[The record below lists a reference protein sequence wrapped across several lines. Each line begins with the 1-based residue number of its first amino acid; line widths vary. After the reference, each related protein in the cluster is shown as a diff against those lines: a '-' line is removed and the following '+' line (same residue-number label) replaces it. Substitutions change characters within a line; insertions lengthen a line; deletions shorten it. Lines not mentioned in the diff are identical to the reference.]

1 MKIDKL
7 TELLQQG
14 VDKRIYPC
22 GYLLIRKNEKLIF
35 NKGIGTIP
43 GLGIKPSC
51 HSRFDMAS
59 LTKVVATLPAVLL
72 LLENNDLMLDKSIKE
87 YLDEVDKS
95 KIGDITIHELLTHS
109 SGLIS
114 SMKFYEGDQKN
125 VVEALMTMDDIF
137 LKEKN
142 IVYSDLNFLLLG
154 KVIEKLVDMP
164 LDIFCEK
171 YIYFPLKMNDTNF
184 SPKEGIP
191 TRVKNFVD
199 DENARF
205 FSESVGHAGLFSSAN
220 DLDIYLNWW
229 KKKIKESKLFQ
240 AAISEQTTDLSN
252 KRGYGWTLTPNDFS
266 FYEKFSSRTFGH
278 TGYTG
283 TSIMYDLVNEI
294 EVIFLTNRVYYHTD
308 QSFIDFR
315 KTLHNLIADHLKT

>member
-1 MKIDKL
+1 MKMDKL

-14 VDKRIYPC
+14 VDKQIFPC

-35 NKGIGTIP
+35 DQGIGVIP
-43 GLGIKPSC
+43 ELGFQPNC

-59 LTKVVATLPAVLL
+59 LTKVVATLPAILL
-72 LLENNDLMLDKSIKE
+72 LLEDRKIVLEKSIRE
-87 YLDEVDKS
+87 YLDEVDTS

-114 SMKFYEGDQKN
+114 SVKFYENEQKN
-125 VVEALMTMDDIF
+125 VIKALMTAEGIF
-137 LKEKN
+137 TEKKN
-142 IVYSDLNFLLLG
+142 VIYSDLNFLLLG
-154 KVIEKLVDMP
+154 KIIETVTGMS
-164 LDIFCEK
+164 LDNFCKK
-171 YIYFPLKMNDTNF
+171 YIYDPLKMNDTNF
-184 SPKEGIP
+184 SPKNGIP
-191 TRVKNFVD
+191 TRIKNCVD

-205 FSESVGHAGLFSSAN
+205 FSESVGHAGLFSSAY

-229 KKKIKESKLFQ
+229 KKKIKESKIFRV
-240 AAISEQTTDLSN
+240 AISAQTTDLSN

-308 QSFIDFR
+308 QSFIDLR
-315 KTLHNLIADHLKT
+315 KTLHNIIADYLKI